1 MLSGRASG
9 IQISLNIFKAI
20 KETDLPLD
28 KLFNISTN
36 APNIKKTVWRE
47 INDTLKKQGFS
58 GLIPE
63 TTCCLHI
70 VYNAFRKRLNTYGE
84 EFEELVF
91 SMHC

>member
-36 APNIKKTVWRE
+36 APNIKK
-47 INDTLKKQGFS
+47 L
-58 GLIPE
+58 
-63 TTCCLHI
+63 
-70 VYNAFRKRLNTYGE
+70 YGE
-84 EFEELVF
+84 K
-91 SMHC
+91 